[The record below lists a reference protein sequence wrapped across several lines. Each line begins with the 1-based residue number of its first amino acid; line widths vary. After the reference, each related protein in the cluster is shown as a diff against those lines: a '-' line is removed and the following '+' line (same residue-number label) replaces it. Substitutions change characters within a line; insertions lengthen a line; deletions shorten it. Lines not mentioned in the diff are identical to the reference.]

1 MPLVPAIY
9 SDGKRGTDDL
19 TTNSHSE
26 FPTDAPGETARLRDG
41 ECLHQALRA
50 SAAWFEQHVQAVNSL
65 NVFPVPDGD
74 TGTNMMLTLQS
85 ALKEVGDS
93 PSSSASEVAQKISHG
108 ALMGARGNSGVI
120 LSQLLRGMARYFQKK
135 DVFTTSDLAA
145 AMREGAA
152 TAYKGV
158 LKPVEGT
165 ILTVAREVADA
176 CARAAEDT
184 DDVIAILETAVEEA
198 HGSVSRTPSLLPVLK
213 EAGVVDA
220 GGQGLAIILEG
231 VLRFARGES
240 VGTSRASTAHTEL
253 TVHQM
258 EDEYGYDTQFIIH
271 GEELD
276 VEMVRQKIAE
286 MGDSVMVVG
295 DSSTVKVHVHTPTP
309 GTPLNYG
316 ASLGSV
322 SHVIIEDMQQQYQ
335 EFLRSQ
341 VKPPVSAEEICNIAT
356 VVVAPGAGLQRV
368 FESLGA
374 SSVVSGG
381 QTMNPSTEELLNAIE
396 KAKADSVIVLPNNR
410 NVILSAQQ
418 AKALS
423 TKGVFVIPTRT
434 VPEGIAALLAFN
446 YQADATTNAQIM
458 EQAHK
463 YVQTVEVT
471 RAVRSARVN
480 GLSVTEG
487 EVIGLLNG
495 EMKASGDDF
504 HAVVLQALGMIQL
517 DEKEIVTLYYG
528 ADANRSAA
536 EELARKITEQFE
548 HLEVEIVNGG
558 QPHYP
563 YILSVE

>member
-1 MPLVPAIY
+1 MTTDSHVKPPANA
-9 SDGKRGTDDL
+9 K
-19 TTNSHSE
+19 
-26 FPTDAPGETARLRDG
+26 GEAARYCDG
-41 ECLHQALRA
+41 ERYYKALRV
-50 SAAWFEQHVQAVNSL
+50 SAAWFEQHVQVVNSL

-93 PSSSASEVAQKISHG
+93 PSHSVSEVAQKISHG

-120 LSQLLRGMARYFQKK
+120 LSQLLRGVARYFQKK
-135 DVFTTSDLAA
+135 DTFSASDLAA

-165 ILTVAREVADA
+165 ILTVARETADA

-184 DDVIAILETAVEEA
+184 DDLVSILEVAVEEA
-198 HGSVSRTPSLLPVLK
+198 RRSVNRTPSLLPVLK

-240 VGTSRASTAHTEL
+240 VETSQIGAAHAEL
-253 TVHQM
+253 AVPHP
-258 EDEYGYDTQFIIH
+258 EDAYGYDTQFIIH
-271 GEELD
+271 GVGLD
-276 VEMVRQKIAE
+276 VETVRLQISE

-295 DSSTVKVHVHTPTP
+295 DSSTIKVHVHTPTP
-309 GTPLNYG
+309 GNPLNYG

-335 EFLRSQ
+335 EFLRTQ

-374 SSVVSGG
+374 SAVVSGG

-396 KAKADSVIVLPNNR
+396 GVKADSVIVLPNNR

-423 TKGVFVIPTRT
+423 SKGVFVVPTKT
-434 VPEGIAALLAFN
+434 MPQGIAALLAFN
-446 YQADATTNAQIM
+446 YQADAATNAQIM

-463 YVQTVEVT
+463 HVQTVEVT

-480 GLSVTEG
+480 GISLSEG
-487 EVIGLLNG
+487 DVIGLLNG
-495 EMKASGDDF
+495 EIKASGDDF
-504 HAVVLQALGMIQL
+504 HTVVLNSLGMLQL
-517 DEKEIVTLYYG
+517 DENEIVTIYYG
-528 ADANRSAA
+528 QDANQSAA
-536 EELARKITEQFE
+536 EELAGKITKQFG
-548 HLEVEIVNGG
+548 HLEVEIVDGG

>member
-1 MPLVPAIY
+1 
-9 SDGKRGTDDL
+9 L
-19 TTNSHSE
+19 TTDTHVKPPASAKG
-26 FPTDAPGETARLRDG
+26 DVARSCDG
-41 ECLHQALRA
+41 ERFYKALRV

-93 PSSSASEVAQKISHG
+93 PSKSVGDVAQKISHG

-120 LSQLLRGMARYFQKK
+120 LSQLLRGVARYLQKK
-135 DVFTTSDLAA
+135 DSFTTTDLAE

-165 ILTVAREVADA
+165 ILTVARETADA
-176 CARAAEDT
+176 CARAAENT
-184 DDVIAILETAVEEA
+184 DDLISVLETAVDEA
-198 HGSVSRTPSLLPVLK
+198 RRSVNRTPSLLPVLK

-220 GGQGLAIILEG
+220 GGQGLAIVLEG
-231 VLRFARGES
+231 ILRFARGEAVEITQVS
-240 VGTSRASTAHTEL
+240 VSHAEL
-253 TVHQM
+253 AMHPV
-258 EDEYGYDTQFIIH
+258 EEGYGYDTQFIIH
-271 GEELD
+271 GVGLD
-276 VEMVRQKIAE
+276 VETVRMQISE

-295 DSSTVKVHVHTPTP
+295 DSTTIKVHVHTPTP

-316 ASLGSV
+316 AGLGSV

-335 EFLRSQ
+335 EFLRTQ

-374 SSVVSGG
+374 SAVVSGG
-381 QTMNPSTEELLNAIE
+381 QTMNPSTEELLKAIE
-396 KAKADSVIVLPNNR
+396 GVKSDSVIVLPNNR

-423 TKGVFVIPTRT
+423 GKGVFVVPTRT
-434 VPEGIAALLAFN
+434 IPQGIAALLAFN
-446 YQADATTNAQIM
+446 YQADAATNAQIM
-458 EQAHK
+458 EQAHRH
-463 YVQTVEVT
+463 VQTVEVT

-480 GLSVTEG
+480 GISVNEG
-487 EVIGLLNG
+487 DVIGLLNG
-495 EMKASGDDF
+495 DIKARGDDF
-504 HAVVLQALGMIQL
+504 HSVVLQSLGLIQL
-517 DEKEIVTLYYG
+517 DENEIVTLYYG
-528 ADANRSAA
+528 LDADAAAA
-536 EELARKITEQFE
+536 EELARKIAKQFG
-548 HLEVEIVNGG
+548 HLEVEIVDGG